1 MPRGRERPAPDP
13 ASPAEEKPR
22 ASRHPRRR
30 LPAGAFGTPPA
41 APGAC
46 RPLLP
51 ELQGPLLPVLAV
63 VAGWIG
69 LIAIVLVIAISAVR
83 YRQDIAVIWPQSAGV
98 YSSLGMKVSASA
110 IDFHDVAY
118 HREVEDGI
126 VVLAVTGR
134 ITNNG
139 RRELPVPQ
147 KVRVTLTDGN
157 SHELYHWTFLPRRH
171 QPEAGTVAF
180 PFVTR
185 LSSPPVASRH
195 LEVRFAKD
203 GS

>member
-1 MPRGRERPAPDP
+1 M
-13 ASPAEEKPR
+13 
-22 ASRHPRRR
+22 
-30 LPAGAFGTPPA
+30 
-41 APGAC
+41 
-46 RPLLP
+46 
-51 ELQGPLLPVLAV
+51 
-63 VAGWIG
+63 VAGWVG

-134 ITNNG
+134 IANNG
-139 RRELPVPQ
+139 RRELPVPR
-147 KVRVTLTDGN
+147 KVRVTLSDAGN
-157 SHELYHWTFLPRRH
+157 RELFHWTFKSGAATLKPG
-171 QPEAGTVAF
+171 QSI

-203 GS
+203 GP